1 MAAIAEGKKAPSFT
15 LEDGAGERVS
25 LGDFKGKNVVVYFY
39 PKDDTP
45 GCTKEACGFRNLW
58 TELRRAGVVVLG
70 VSADDAESHTKFA
83 SKYKLPFPL
92 LSDPDRK
99 LMQAW
104 GAYGDKMMYGK
115 KTKGVIRSTVWI
127 GPDGVVRK
135 HWARVPDAAKH
146 PPPSSRRSAAANS
159 LDRRFPRVAVDDVP
173 AVARLPRELVGQS
186 SHAVA
191 SHADRRGDDPERGL
205 ASQRVRTDENAAR
218 RDDPGRR
225 HVRPPAPVDHAP
237 DAADARAD
245 RQPARHEL
253 GARSIRSAPRR

>member
-1 MAAIAEGKKAPSFT
+1 MTAIAEGKKAPNFT
-15 LEDGAGERVS
+15 LQDDAGKRVS
-25 LGDFKGKNVVVYFY
+25 LGDFKGKHVVVYFY

-45 GCTKEACGFRNLW
+45 GCTKEACGFRDLW
-58 TELRRAGVVVLG
+58 KELQRAGVVVLG

-146 PPPSSRRSAAANS
+146 PAAVLEAI
-159 LDRRFPRVAVDDVP
+159 
-173 AVARLPRELVGQS
+173 
-186 SHAVA
+186 
-191 SHADRRGDDPERGL
+191 RGGD
-205 ASQRVRTDENAAR
+205 
-218 RDDPGRR
+218 
-225 HVRPPAPVDHAP
+225 
-237 DAADARAD
+237 
-245 RQPARHEL
+245 
-253 GARSIRSAPRR
+253 